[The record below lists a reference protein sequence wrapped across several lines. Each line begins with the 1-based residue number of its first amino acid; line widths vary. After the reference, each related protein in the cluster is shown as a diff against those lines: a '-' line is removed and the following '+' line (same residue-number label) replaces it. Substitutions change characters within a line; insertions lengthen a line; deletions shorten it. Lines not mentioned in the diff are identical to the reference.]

1 MTSTRRPR
9 QRPSARRASHAH
21 DSTMAWGNAAAWS
34 ERVRATRKISPRPSR
49 AMSIAVVGRAR
60 VRRRARIS
68 RDDASAA
75 PRAMDDRDD
84 RRASDAMRDGTRGMT
99 REWDDG
105 KCVGSIDRSI
115 EGARA
120 ERARRGRC
128 GRFEIRWGRWGRR
141 RRGRRARASSALSR
155 AKATM
160 ND

>member
-1 MTSTRRPR
+1 
-9 QRPSARRASHAH
+9 
-21 DSTMAWGNAAAWS
+21 
-34 ERVRATRKISPRPSR
+34 
-49 AMSIAVVGRAR
+49 MSIAHVGRAR
-60 VRRRARIS
+60 VRRRARIF

-84 RRASDAMRDGTRGMT
+84 RRAGDAMRDGTRGMT

-128 GRFEIRWGRWGRR
+128 GRFEIRWV
-141 RRGRRARASSALSR
+141 RGPETPRAEGEGVFGALASES
-155 AKATM
+155 
-160 ND
+160 DDE